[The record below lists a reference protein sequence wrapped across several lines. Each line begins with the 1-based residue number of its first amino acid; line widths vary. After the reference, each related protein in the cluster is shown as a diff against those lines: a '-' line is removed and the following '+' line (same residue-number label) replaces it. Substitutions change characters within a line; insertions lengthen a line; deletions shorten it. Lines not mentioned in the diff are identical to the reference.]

1 MTQYATFRVAERL
14 LGMDLLTVRE
24 ILRPLDITP
33 VPRAAPHI
41 RGLLNLRGQVVTIID
56 LSVCLGLPRAQLTD
70 KSHIV
75 ILKTH
80 QELIAAH
87 RNGLEGYKGPTDLVE
102 LLVDAIEDVAE
113 ADESALEPPPAN
125 LNEAEERLLS
135 GVHRTDSGLLV
146 LLNLQDLF
154 SNN

>member
-1 MTQYATFRVAERL
+1 MTQFATFRVAERL

-56 LSVCLGLPRAQLTD
+56 LSVCLGLEPVTMTD
-70 KSHIV
+70 RSHIV
-75 ILKTH
+75 ILKTQ
-80 QELIAAH
+80 QELGAAH
-87 RNGLEGYKGPTDLVE
+87 RNGLEGYKGPTDLVG

-135 GVHRTDSGLLV
+135 GVHRTDHGLLV

>member
-14 LGMDLLTVRE
+14 LGLDLLTVRE

-33 VPRAAPHI
+33 VPRSAPHI

-56 LSVCLGLPRAQLTD
+56 LAVCLGLDPADLSDR
-70 KSHIV
+70 SHIV
-75 ILKTH
+75 ILKTY
-80 QELIAAH
+80 QELAAAH
-87 RNGLEGYKGPTDLVE
+87 RQGTDYKGPHDLVG

-113 ADESALEPPPAN
+113 ADASALEPPPAN
-125 LNEAEERLLS
+125 LNEAEEKLLA

-154 SNN
+154 SGN

>member
-14 LGMDLLTVRE
+14 LGLDLLTVRE
-24 ILRPLDITP
+24 ILRPLNITA
-33 VPRAAPHI
+33 VPRCSPHI
-41 RGLLNLRGQVVTIID
+41 RGLLNLRGQVVTIIN
-56 LSVCLGLPRAQLTD
+56 LAVCLGLAPAELSE

-75 ILKTH
+75 ILKTR
-80 QELIAAH
+80 QELGAAH
-87 RNGLEGYKGPTDLVE
+87 RQGLARDEGPTDLVG

-113 ADESALEPPPAN
+113 ADGSALEPPPAN
-125 LNEAEERLLS
+125 LSEAEERLLA

-154 SNN
+154 SHP

>member
-14 LGMDLLTVRE
+14 LGLDLLTVRE

-33 VPRAAPHI
+33 VPRSAPHI
-41 RGLLNLRGQVVTIID
+41 RGLLNLRGQVVTILD
-56 LSVCLGLPRAQLTD
+56 LAVCLGLSPTRMTEQ
-70 KSHIV
+70 SHIV
-75 ILKTH
+75 ILKT
-80 QELIAAH
+80 QAELGAAF
-87 RNGLEGYKGPTDLVE
+87 RQALNGYKGPPDLVG

-113 ADESALEPPPAN
+113 ADASALEPPPAN

-154 SNN
+154 NQH

>member
-56 LSVCLGLPRAQLTD
+56 LAVCLGLEPVRLSD

-75 ILKTH
+75 ILKTQ
-80 QELIAAH
+80 QELGAAH
-87 RNGLEGYKGPTDLVE
+87 RNGLEDYKGPTDLVG

-125 LNEAEERLLS
+125 LNEAEEKLLA
-135 GVHRTDSGLLV
+135 GVHRTDAGLLV

>member
-14 LGMDLLTVRE
+14 LGLDLLTVRE

-33 VPRAAPHI
+33 VPRSAPHI

-56 LSVCLGLPRAQLTD
+56 LAVCLGLAPTELSD
-70 KSHIV
+70 CSHIV

-80 QELIAAH
+80 QELGAAH
-87 RNGLEGYKGPTDLVE
+87 RQNLNGYRGPADLVG

-113 ADESALEPPPAN
+113 ADESAIEPPPAN
-125 LNEAEERLLS
+125 LNEAEEQLLA
-135 GVHRTDSGLLV
+135 GVHRTDAGLLV
-146 LLNLQDLF
+146 LLNLHDLF
-154 SNN
+154 TNR